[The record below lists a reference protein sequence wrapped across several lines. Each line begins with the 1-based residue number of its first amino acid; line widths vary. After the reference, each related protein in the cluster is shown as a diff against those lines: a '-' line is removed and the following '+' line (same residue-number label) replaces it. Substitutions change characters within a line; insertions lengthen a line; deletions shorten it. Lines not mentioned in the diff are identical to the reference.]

1 MVKAADMTL
10 CFACCIA
17 LAMLGCRKSS
27 DGLTAPTIGEL
38 ATNIVRLA
46 QTQGTPLESVM
57 EDSQREQLLEMI
69 RRSGMLTNYT
79 SRLQES
85 QDEAQ
90 LDYHELTQKLHFQI
104 DLKRDGR
111 MWKVD
116 RIWLCR

>member
-1 MVKAADMTL
+1 MVKVADMTL
-10 CFACCIA
+10 RLACCVA
-17 LAMLGCRKSS
+17 LAALGCRKSS
-27 DGLTAPTIGEL
+27 DGLTAPTIAEL

-46 QTQGTPLESVM
+46 QTQGTALESVM

-69 RRSGMLTNYT
+69 RRSGMLTNYAT
-79 SRLQES
+79 RLQES

-90 LDYHELTQKLHFQI
+90 LDYHELTRNLHFQI

-116 RIWLCR
+116 RIWVCR